1 MEMLDW
7 HGAKPPRR
15 EALEGASVRL
25 EPLDAQ
31 RHGDDLFAAA
41 AGADETWRYLPYGP
55 FAAKDEFIRWLEE
68 RTSMADPLAF
78 AIIDR
83 SARAATGI
91 ATFMS
96 MVPEHGVIEIGH
108 IWLSPRLQKSRQATE
123 AIFVMAR
130 HAFDDLG
137 NRRLEWKCSNENAGS
152 KRAALRFGFTFE
164 GLFRHHRVD
173 KGRNRDTAWF
183 SIIDSEWPACR
194 AAFEAWLANENFD
207 ATGRQRRSLADLREG
222 IRAGTD

>member
-1 MEMLDW
+1 
-7 HGAKPPRR
+7 
-15 EALEGASVRL
+15 
-25 EPLDAQ
+25 
-31 RHGDDLFAAA
+31 
-41 AGADETWRYLPYGP
+41 
-55 FAAKDEFIRWLEE
+55 
-68 RTSMADPLAF
+68 
-78 AIIDR
+78 
-83 SARAATGI
+83 
-91 ATFMS
+91 
-96 MVPEHGVIEIGH
+96 
-108 IWLSPRLQKSRQATE
+108 
-123 AIFVMAR
+123 MAR
-130 HAFDDLG
+130 HAFDELG

-207 ATGRQRRSLADLREG
+207 AAGRQRRSLADLREG

>member
-1 MEMLDW
+1 MATTCSRL
-7 HGAKPPRR
+7 PP
-15 EALEGASVRL
+15 A
-25 EPLDAQ
+25 PT
-31 RHGDDLFAAA
+31 RHGDTCLTDPSPA
-41 AGADETWRYLPYGP
+41 
-55 FAAKDEFIRWLEE
+55 
-68 RTSMADPLAF
+68 RTS
-78 AIIDR
+78 
-83 SARAATGI
+83 SC
-91 ATFMS
+91 
-96 MVPEHGVIEIGH
+96 
-108 IWLSPRLQKSRQATE
+108 
-123 AIFVMAR
+123 
-130 HAFDDLG
+130 AFDDLG

-207 ATGRQRRSLADLREG
+207 AAGRQRRSLADLREG